1 VNKTEASW
9 NKSEICCS
17 ISGSAKILD
26 KLQAFVKMVGE
37 IGKRPCSG
45 WGGDPRMTSASDVGT
60 ETSGKFTRPGIYARG
75 AETVDLILKAALD
88 VLIDEGAS
96 AFTLRRIAARCD
108 MKVGNLSYHFAR
120 KEMLINL
127 MLDDL
132 LDYYERLL
140 DELIRRPGLDPETQF
155 CTMVEICLDD
165 IGSKRTTHLFT
176 ELWALSNHNEFVA
189 DRVAAFYRSVH
200 GQWAA
205 AIRPLNPRLS
215 AQQADSV
222 ARFISASLEG
232 TTIFAGHGKAWAAQ
246 MPEMKA
252 IAIKSLL
259 HLAKT
264 ITPGDIDGI
273 G

>member
-1 VNKTEASW
+1 MTVAIKPGN
-9 NKSEICCS
+9 
-17 ISGSAKILD
+17 D
-26 KLQAFVKMVGE
+26 PKLN
-37 IGKRPCSG
+37 
-45 WGGDPRMTSASDVGT
+45 
-60 ETSGKFTRPGIYARG
+60 FTRPGIYTRG

-88 VLIDEGAS
+88 VLIDEGAA

-108 MKVGNLSYHFAR
+108 MKVGNLSYHFAK

-132 LDYYERLL
+132 LDYYERML
-140 DELIRRPGLDPETQF
+140 DELVRQPGLDPETQLK
-155 CTMVEICLDD
+155 MMIGICLDD

-189 DRVAAFYRSVH
+189 DRVAAFYRTVH

-205 AIRPLNPRLS
+205 AIAPLNPRLS
-215 AQQADSV
+215 PADVDVV

-246 MPEMKA
+246 MPQIKA
-252 IAIKSLL
+252 IATISLV

-264 ITPGDIDGI
+264 ITPDDIATI

>member
-1 VNKTEASW
+1 
-9 NKSEICCS
+9 
-17 ISGSAKILD
+17 
-26 KLQAFVKMVGE
+26 
-37 IGKRPCSG
+37 
-45 WGGDPRMTSASDVGT
+45 MTTATRADADAAT
-60 ETSGKFTRPGIYARG
+60 KFTRPGVYARG

-88 VLIDEGAS
+88 VLINEGAG

-108 MKVGNLSYHFAR
+108 MKVGNLSYHFAK

-132 LDYYERLL
+132 LDHYERLL
-140 DELIRRPGLDPETQF
+140 DETVRQPGLDAESQF
-155 CTMVEICLDD
+155 RLMIAICLDD

-189 DRVAAFYRSVH
+189 ARVAAFYRSVH

-205 AIRPLNPRLS
+205 VIRPLNPELS
-215 AQQADSV
+215 EQQAEAV
-222 ARFISASLEG
+222 ARFVSASMEG

-252 IAIKSLL
+252 IAIKSLV
-259 HLAKT
+259 HLVKT
-264 ITPGDIDGI
+264 ITADDIAGS
-273 G
+273 GR

>member
-1 VNKTEASW
+1 MAGGGEPQMTTMTGSDEEA
-9 NKSEICCS
+9 
-17 ISGSAKILD
+17 GA
-26 KLQAFVKMVGE
+26 
-37 IGKRPCSG
+37 R
-45 WGGDPRMTSASDVGT
+45 
-60 ETSGKFTRPGIYARG
+60 FTRPGVYARG

-88 VLIDEGAS
+88 VLIDEGAG
-96 AFTLRRIAARCD
+96 AFTLRRIAARCN

-140 DELIRRPGLDPETQF
+140 DELIRQPGIDPETQLR
-155 CTMVEICLDD
+155 MMIEICLDD

-189 DRVAAFYRSVH
+189 ARVAAFYRSVH

-205 AIRPLNPRLS
+205 AIRPLNPQLS
-215 AQQADSV
+215 AAQAESV
-222 ARFISASLEG
+222 ARFISASMEG

-252 IAIKSLL
+252 IAIKSLV
-259 HLAKT
+259 HLVKT
-264 ITPGDIDGI
+264 ITPGDIDLI